1 MTRILPSL
9 GHLVLPGAWFLLAKP
24 IRKGIPCFL
33 LLLLAM
39 TDGETTFSPA
49 LAQDFPPAD
58 ARWRF
63 VRPWRERSLRVAL
76 GEAPTPADRALQELG
91 LLEDPSHAVGRWG
104 LLLQL
109 RLNGTEYLRQAVT
122 AHLIRSSS
130 CLPPHP
136 LSGFGSGS
144 VPY

>member
-1 MTRILPSL
+1 MTRILPSI
-9 GHLVLPGAWFLLAKP
+9 GHLLLPGAWFMFAKN
-24 IRKGIPCFL
+24 IRRKGIRCVL

-39 TDGETTFSPA
+39 TDSETTVSPA
-49 LAQDFPPAD
+49 LAQDSPAAD

-63 VRPWRERSLRVAL
+63 VRPWHERSLRVAL
-76 GEAPTPADRALQELG
+76 GESPTPADRALQELG
-91 LLEDPSHAVGRWG
+91 LLEDPSHAVGGWG

-130 CLPPHP
+130 LHHI
-136 LSGFGSGS
+136 F
-144 VPY
+144 